1 MERTAPHVC
10 VVNLGCRVNRV
21 ESDWMESSFV
31 QSGAVLCAEDEADII
46 AINTCAV
53 TGEAQAKT
61 RKAVRR
67 AASLPKHPLVA
78 VTGCVANLFP
88 AELEA
93 IGDNVRVL
101 PAKLALMEDS
111 LKAWEE
117 LNGSLTGEGEDTSLL
132 KQSSPLCGCG
142 TRDEAPRGSSLDG
155 NPPISHAGS
164 LDAHAQS
171 HSSQQDSVPSF
182 GHDDLARV
190 ENVSSGAVPQARSAE
205 DCLSTEDTL
214 STPGGH
220 AVFRARRGVKV
231 QDGCDNKCAYCIV
244 WRARGKSLS
253 TPYSLIEKQVRQVL
267 SEGALEVDLTGI
279 NLGRYCSVDERGESL
294 DLAGLIECL
303 VPLIREHGALL
314 RASSIE
320 PPEVTP
326 ELVAAFARN
335 ADCVAPHFHLPLQ
348 AGSTRVLHRMGRRYN
363 AEQFLEKGALI
374 REALPAAAISTDII
388 VGFPGETEEDFQET
402 LALSEKA
409 AFSKIHAFRFSARPD
424 TPAAGMPDQIA
435 PEVIRERSERLRVLA
450 DRLRHDDAARRIGT
464 VEPVL
469 IEQIDAAGNACGTT
483 ASHHEVIIP
492 AGEHKLEGPTLVQ
505 AVIAGVEDD
514 GILVA
519 SLDSHCYLG

>member
-101 PAKLALMEDS
+101 PAKLVLVEDALGEWG
-111 LKAWEE
+111 K
-117 LNGSLTGEGEDTSLL
+117 LNASAVGEGEDTSLL
-132 KQSSPLCGCG
+132 RQSSPLCGCG
-142 TRDEAPRGSSLDG
+142 TRDEASS
-155 NPPISHAGS
+155 P
-164 LDAHAQS
+164 
-171 HSSQQDSVPSF
+171 SQQESLQYMQQ
-182 GHDDLARV
+182 DDLARV
-190 ENVSSGAVPQARSAE
+190 ESVSSGAVPQARSAE
-205 DCLSTEDTL
+205 DCLNAEDTL

-231 QDGCDNKCAYCIV
+231 QDGCDNKCTYCIV

-279 NLGRYCSVDERGESL
+279 NLGRYASVDEQGAPL
-294 DLAGLIECL
+294 DLAGLIERL

-335 ADCVAPHFHLPLQ
+335 VDCVAPHFHLPLQ

-363 AEQFLEKGALI
+363 AEQFLEKVALI
-374 REALPAAAISTDII
+374 REALPSAAISTDII

-435 PEVIRERSERLRVLA
+435 PEVIRERSERLRILA

-492 AGEHKLEGPTLVQ
+492 AGEHEFEGPSLVQ
-505 AVIAGVEDD
+505 AFVACVEDN
-514 GILVA
+514 GVLGA
-519 SLDSHCYLG
+519 SLDSQSDSD

>member
-1 MERTAPHVC
+1 MEHVAPRVC

-101 PAKLALMEDS
+101 PAKLVLVEDALGEWG
-111 LKAWEE
+111 K
-117 LNGSLTGEGEDTSLL
+117 LNASAAGEGEDTSLL
-132 KQSSPLCGCG
+132 KQSSLLRSCG
-142 TRDEAPRGSSLDG
+142 TRDEASSPSRQESLQYMQRDG
-155 NPPISHAGS
+155 
-164 LDAHAQS
+164 
-171 HSSQQDSVPSF
+171 
-182 GHDDLARV
+182 LARV
-190 ENVSSGAVPQARSAE
+190 ESVSSGAVPQPRSGE
-205 DCLSTEDTL
+205 DCLSTEDTF
-214 STPGGH
+214 STSGSH

-231 QDGCDNKCAYCIV
+231 QDGCDNKCTYCIV

-279 NLGRYCSVDERGESL
+279 NLGRYSSVDEHGESL
-294 DLAGLIECL
+294 DLAGLIERL

-320 PPEVTP
+320 PPEVTSG
-326 ELVAAFARN
+326 LVVAFARN

-363 AEQFLEKGALI
+363 AEQFLEKVALI

-424 TPAAGMPDQIA
+424 TPAASMPDQIA

-450 DRLRHDDAARRIGT
+450 DRLRHDDAARRIRT

-469 IEQIDAAGNACGTT
+469 IEQIDEAGNACGTT
-483 ASHHEVIIP
+483 ASHHEVVIP
-492 AGEHKLEGPTLVQ
+492 AGEHGFEGPVLVC
-505 AVIAGVEDD
+505 AYLDDTRPEGVLI
-514 GILVA
+514 GRVLV
-519 SLDSHCYLG
+519 

>member
-101 PAKLALMEDS
+101 PAKLALVEDA
-111 LKAWEE
+111 LGEWGR
-117 LNGSLTGEGEDTSLL
+117 LNASATKEPLGTSLL
-132 KQSSPLCGCG
+132 EQSSPLCGCG
-142 TRDEAPRGSSLDG
+142 TRDEASS
-155 NPPISHAGS
+155 P
-164 LDAHAQS
+164 
-171 HSSQQDSVPSF
+171 SQQESLQYMQR
-182 GHDDLARV
+182 DDLARV
-190 ENVSSGAVPQARSAE
+190 ESASSGAVPQARSAE

-231 QDGCDNKCAYCIV
+231 QDGCDNKCTYCIV

-279 NLGRYCSVDERGESL
+279 NLGRYASVDEHGESL
-294 DLAGLIECL
+294 DLAGLIERL

-320 PPEVTP
+320 PPEVTS

-363 AEQFLEKGALI
+363 AEQFLEKVALI
-374 REALPAAAISTDII
+374 RGALPAAAISTDII

-402 LALSEKA
+402 LSLSEKA
-409 AFSKIHAFRFSARPD
+409 VFSKIHAFRFSARPD
-424 TPAAGMPDQIA
+424 TPAASMPDQIA

-450 DRLRHDDAARRIGT
+450 ERLRRADAARRVGT

-469 IEQIDAAGNACGTT
+469 IEQIDEAGNACGTT
-483 ASHHEVIIP
+483 ASHHEVIVP
-492 AGEHKLEGPTLVQ
+492 AGEHGFEGPVLVC
-505 AVIAGVEDD
+505 AYLDDTRPEGVLI
-514 GILVA
+514 GRVLV
-519 SLDSHCYLG
+519 

>member
-101 PAKLALMEDS
+101 PAKLALVEDA
-111 LKAWEE
+111 LRAWGE

-142 TRDEAPRGSSLDG
+142 TRDEASS
-155 NPPISHAGS
+155 P
-164 LDAHAQS
+164 
-171 HSSQQDSVPSF
+171 SQQESLQYMQQ
-182 GHDDLARV
+182 DDLARV
-190 ENVSSGAVPQARSAE
+190 ESVSSGAVPQARSAE

-231 QDGCDNKCAYCIV
+231 QDGCDNKCTYCIV

-279 NLGRYCSVDERGESL
+279 NLGRYASVDEQGASL
-294 DLAGLIECL
+294 DLAGLIERL

-363 AEQFLEKGALI
+363 AEQFLEKVTLI
-374 REALPAAAISTDII
+374 REALPSAAISTDII

-435 PEVIRERSERLRVLA
+435 PEVIRERSERLRLLA

-469 IEQIDAAGNACGTT
+469 IEQIDATGNACGTT
-483 ASHHEVIIP
+483 ASHHEVVIP
-492 AGEHKLEGPTLVQ
+492 AGEHGLEGPAL
-505 AVIAGVEDD
+505 IHMP
-514 GILVA
+514 LA
-519 SLDSHCYLG
+519 SVSANGALCTSAI

>member
-1 MERTAPHVC
+1 MERIAPHVC

-67 AASLPKHPLVA
+67 AASLPKHPLVT

-101 PAKLALMEDS
+101 PAKLALVEDA
-111 LKAWEE
+111 LGEWGR
-117 LNGSLTGEGEDTSLL
+117 LNASATKEPLGTSLL

-142 TRDEAPRGSSLDG
+142 TRDEASS
-155 NPPISHAGS
+155 P
-164 LDAHAQS
+164 
-171 HSSQQDSVPSF
+171 SQQESLQYMQR
-182 GHDDLARV
+182 DDLARV
-190 ENVSSGAVPQARSAE
+190 ESVSSGAVPQARSAE
-205 DCLSTEDTL
+205 DCLSTEDTF
-214 STPGGH
+214 STSGSH

-231 QDGCDNKCAYCIV
+231 QDGCDNKCTYCIV

-279 NLGRYCSVDERGESL
+279 NLGRYASVDEQGAPL
-294 DLAGLIECL
+294 DLAGLIERL

-363 AEQFLEKGALI
+363 AEQFLEKVALI

-424 TPAAGMPDQIA
+424 TPAAGMPNQIA
-435 PEVIRERSERLRVLA
+435 PEVIRERSERLRILA

-469 IEQIDAAGNACGTT
+469 IEQIDEAGNACGTT

-492 AGEHKLEGPTLVQ
+492 AGEHGLVGPALVQ
-505 AVIAGVEDD
+505 ALVARVEDD
-514 GILVA
+514 GVLVA
-519 SLDSHCYLG
+519 SLDSHCGLG

>member
-101 PAKLALMEDS
+101 PAKLALVEDS

-117 LNGSLTGEGEDTSLL
+117 LNGSLAGEGEDTSLL

-142 TRDEAPRGSSLDG
+142 TRDEASS
-155 NPPISHAGS
+155 P
-164 LDAHAQS
+164 
-171 HSSQQDSVPSF
+171 SQQESLQYMQR
-182 GHDDLARV
+182 DDLARV
-190 ENVSSGAVPQARSAE
+190 ESVSSGAVPQARSAE
-205 DCLSTEDTL
+205 DCLSTEDTF
-214 STPGGH
+214 STSGSH

-231 QDGCDNKCAYCIV
+231 QDGCDNKCTYCIV

-279 NLGRYCSVDERGESL
+279 NLGRYASVDEQGAPL
-294 DLAGLIECL
+294 DLAGLIERL
-303 VPLIREHGALL
+303 VSLIREHGALL

-363 AEQFLEKGALI
+363 AEQFLEKVALI

-424 TPAAGMPDQIA
+424 TPAASMPDQIA
-435 PEVIRERSERLRVLA
+435 PEVIRERSERLRILA
-450 DRLRHDDAARRIGT
+450 DRLRHADAARRIGT

-469 IEQIDAAGNACGTT
+469 IEQIDEAGNACGTT
-483 ASHHEVIIP
+483 ASHHEVVIP
-492 AGEHKLEGPTLVQ
+492 AGEHQIDGPSLVQ
-505 AVIAGVEDD
+505 AVIMGVEDD
-514 GILVA
+514 RVLIGKV
-519 SLDSHCYLG
+519 

>member
-1 MERTAPHVC
+1 MERIAPHVC

-101 PAKLALMEDS
+101 PAKLVLVEDS

-117 LNGSLTGEGEDTSLL
+117 LNGGLTGEGEDTSLL

-142 TRDEAPRGSSLDG
+142 TRDEASS
-155 NPPISHAGS
+155 P
-164 LDAHAQS
+164 
-171 HSSQQDSVPSF
+171 SQQESLQYMQR
-182 GHDDLARV
+182 DDLARV
-190 ENVSSGAVPQARSAE
+190 ESVSSGAVSQARSAE

-231 QDGCDNKCAYCIV
+231 QDGCDNKCTYCIV

-279 NLGRYCSVDERGESL
+279 NLGRYASVDEQGAPL
-294 DLAGLIECL
+294 DLAGLIERL

-320 PPEVTP
+320 PPEVTS
-326 ELVAAFARN
+326 ELVTAFARN

-363 AEQFLEKGALI
+363 AEQFLEKVALI

-424 TPAAGMPDQIA
+424 TPAASMPDQIA
-435 PEVIRERSERLRVLA
+435 PEVIRERSERLRILA

-469 IEQIDAAGNACGTT
+469 IEQIDVAGNACGTT
-483 ASHHEVIIP
+483 ASHHEVVIP
-492 AGEHKLEGPTLVQ
+492 AGEHKLEGPALIHMPLASVS
-505 AVIAGVEDD
+505 ANGVFR
-514 GILVA
+514 ISA
-519 SLDSHCYLG
+519 I

>member
-88 AELEA
+88 TELEA

-101 PAKLALMEDS
+101 PAKLVLVEDS

-117 LNGSLTGEGEDTSLL
+117 LHGSLTGEGEDTSLL
-132 KQSSPLCGCG
+132 EQSSPLCGCG
-142 TRDEAPRGSSLDG
+142 TRDEASS
-155 NPPISHAGS
+155 P
-164 LDAHAQS
+164 
-171 HSSQQDSVPSF
+171 SQQESLQYMQR
-182 GHDDLARV
+182 DDLARV
-190 ENVSSGAVPQARSAE
+190 ESVSSGAVPQARSGE
-205 DCLSTEDTL
+205 DCLSTEDTF
-214 STPGGH
+214 STSGSH

-231 QDGCDNKCAYCIV
+231 QDGCDNKCTYCIV

-279 NLGRYCSVDERGESL
+279 NLGRYASVDEQGEPL
-294 DLAGLIECL
+294 DLAGLIERL
-303 VPLIREHGALL
+303 VPLVREHGALL

-326 ELVAAFARN
+326 ELVAAFERN

-363 AEQFLEKGALI
+363 AEQFLEKVALI

-388 VGFPGETEEDFQET
+388 VGFPGETEEDFRET
-402 LALSEKA
+402 LELSEKA

-435 PEVIRERSERLRVLA
+435 SEVIRERSERLRILA

-483 ASHHEVIIP
+483 ASHHEVVIP
-492 AGEHKLEGPTLVQ
+492 AGEHDMASTALTEVAIVAIKSDGSLVGRIYHS
-505 AVIAGVEDD
+505 V
-514 GILVA
+514 
-519 SLDSHCYLG
+519 S

>member
-101 PAKLALMEDS
+101 PAKLALVEDS
-111 LKAWEE
+111 LKVWEE
-117 LNGSLTGEGEDTSLL
+117 LNGGLTGEGEDTSLL
-132 KQSSPLCGCG
+132 KQSSPLCACG
-142 TRDEAPRGSSLDG
+142 TRDEASS
-155 NPPISHAGS
+155 PSRQES
-164 LDAHAQS
+164 LQYM
-171 HSSQQDSVPSF
+171 QR
-182 GHDDLARV
+182 DDLARV
-190 ENVSSGAVPQARSAE
+190 ESVSSGAVPQARSAE

-214 STPGGH
+214 SAPGGH

-231 QDGCDNKCAYCIV
+231 QDGCDNKCTYCIV

-279 NLGRYCSVDERGESL
+279 NLGRYASVDEQGASL

-363 AEQFLEKGALI
+363 AEQFLEKVSLI

-435 PEVIRERSERLRVLA
+435 PEVIRERSERLRILA
-450 DRLRHDDAARRIGT
+450 DRLRRADAAHRIGT

-483 ASHHEVIIP
+483 ASHHEVVIP
-492 AGEHKLEGPTLVQ
+492 AGEHGLEGPAL
-505 AVIAGVEDD
+505 IHMP
-514 GILVA
+514 LA
-519 SLDSHCYLG
+519 SVSANGALCTPAI

>member
-101 PAKLALMEDS
+101 PAKLVLVEDALGEWG
-111 LKAWEE
+111 K
-117 LNGSLTGEGEDTSLL
+117 LNASAVGEGEDTSLL
-132 KQSSPLCGCG
+132 RQSSPLCGCG
-142 TRDEAPRGSSLDG
+142 TRDEASS
-155 NPPISHAGS
+155 P
-164 LDAHAQS
+164 
-171 HSSQQDSVPSF
+171 SQQESLQYMQRDS
-182 GHDDLARV
+182 LARV
-190 ENVSSGAVPQARSAE
+190 ESVSSGAVPQARSAE
-205 DCLSTEDTL
+205 DCLSTEDTF
-214 STPGGH
+214 SASGSH

-231 QDGCDNKCAYCIV
+231 QDGCDNKCTYCIV

-279 NLGRYCSVDERGESL
+279 NLGRYCSVDEQGAPL
-294 DLAGLIECL
+294 DLAGLIERL

-335 ADCVAPHFHLPLQ
+335 VDCVAPHFHLPLQ

-363 AEQFLEKGALI
+363 AEQFLEKVALI
-374 REALPAAAISTDII
+374 REALPSAAISTDII

-435 PEVIRERSERLRVLA
+435 PEVIRERSERLRILA

-492 AGEHKLEGPTLVQ
+492 AGEHEFEGPSLVQ
-505 AVIAGVEDD
+505 AFVACVEDN
-514 GILVA
+514 GVLGA
-519 SLDSHCYLG
+519 SLDSQSDSD

>member
-101 PAKLALMEDS
+101 PAKLVLVEDS
-111 LKAWEE
+111 LRAWGE
-117 LNGSLTGEGEDTSLL
+117 LNGSFTGEGEDTSLL
-132 KQSSPLCGCG
+132 KQSSPLCGRG
-142 TRDEAPRGSSLDG
+142 TRDEASS
-155 NPPISHAGS
+155 P
-164 LDAHAQS
+164 
-171 HSSQQDSVPSF
+171 SQQESLQYMQQ
-182 GHDDLARV
+182 DDLARV
-190 ENVSSGAVPQARSAE
+190 ENVSSGAVPQPRSGE
-205 DCLSTEDTL
+205 DCLSTEDTF
-214 STPGGH
+214 STSGSH

-231 QDGCDNKCAYCIV
+231 QDGCDNKCTYCIV

-279 NLGRYCSVDERGESL
+279 NLGRYASVDEQGASL

-363 AEQFLEKGALI
+363 AEQFLEKVVLI
-374 REALPAAAISTDII
+374 REALPSAAISTDII

-409 AFSKIHAFRFSARPD
+409 AFSKIHVFRFSARPD
-424 TPAAGMPDQIA
+424 TPAAGMSDQIA

-483 ASHHEVIIP
+483 ASHHEVVIP
-492 AGEHKLEGPTLVQ
+492 AGEHGFEGPTLVQ
-505 AVIAGVEDD
+505 ALVTRVEDD
-514 GILVA
+514 GVLGA
-519 SLDSHCYLG
+519 NLDSQSDSD

>member
-1 MERTAPHVC
+1 MEHVAPRVC

-101 PAKLALMEDS
+101 PAKLVLVEDALGEWG
-111 LKAWEE
+111 K
-117 LNGSLTGEGEDTSLL
+117 LNASAAGEGEDASLL
-132 KQSSPLCGCG
+132 KQSSLLRSCG
-142 TRDEAPRGSSLDG
+142 TRDEASSPSRQESLQYMQRDG
-155 NPPISHAGS
+155 
-164 LDAHAQS
+164 
-171 HSSQQDSVPSF
+171 
-182 GHDDLARV
+182 LARV
-190 ENVSSGAVPQARSAE
+190 ESVSSDAVPQARSAE
-205 DCLSTEDTL
+205 DCLSTEDTF
-214 STPGGH
+214 STSGSH

-231 QDGCDNKCAYCIV
+231 QDGCDNKCTYCIV

-279 NLGRYCSVDERGESL
+279 NLGRYSSVDEHGESL
-294 DLAGLIECL
+294 DLAGLIERL

-320 PPEVTP
+320 PPEVTSG
-326 ELVAAFARN
+326 LVAAFARN

-363 AEQFLEKGALI
+363 AEQFLEKVALI

-424 TPAAGMPDQIA
+424 TPAASMPDQIA
-435 PEVIRERSERLRVLA
+435 PEVIRERSERLRVFA
-450 DRLRHDDAARRIGT
+450 ERLRRADAARRVGT

-469 IEQIDAAGNACGTT
+469 IEQIDDVGNACGTT
-483 ASHHEVIIP
+483 ASHHEVVIP
-492 AGEHKLEGPTLVQ
+492 AGEHGFEGPVLVC
-505 AVIAGVEDD
+505 AYLDDTRPEGVLI
-514 GILVA
+514 GRVLV
-519 SLDSHCYLG
+519 

>member
-46 AINTCAV
+46 AINTCVV

-101 PAKLALMEDS
+101 PAKLVLVEDALGE
-111 LKAWEE
+111 WGR
-117 LNGSLTGEGEDTSLL
+117 LNANVTQEPLGTSLL

-142 TRDEAPRGSSLDG
+142 TRDEASS
-155 NPPISHAGS
+155 P
-164 LDAHAQS
+164 
-171 HSSQQDSVPSF
+171 SQQESLQYMQQ
-182 GHDDLARV
+182 DDLARV
-190 ENVSSGAVPQARSAE
+190 ESVSSGAVPQARNVE

-220 AVFRARRGVKV
+220 AVLRARRGVKV
-231 QDGCDNKCAYCIV
+231 QDGCDNKCTYCIV

-267 SEGALEVDLTGI
+267 NEGALEVDLTGI
-279 NLGRYCSVDERGESL
+279 NLGRYCSVDEQGESL
-294 DLAGLIECL
+294 DLAGLIERL

-363 AEQFLEKGALI
+363 AEQFLEKVALI

-435 PEVIRERSERLRVLA
+435 PEVIRERSERLRILA

-483 ASHHEVIIP
+483 ASHHEVVIP
-492 AGEHKLEGPTLVQ
+492 AGHHGLEGPTLVQ
-505 AVIAGVEDD
+505 ALVTRVEDD
-514 GILVA
+514 GVLGA
-519 SLDSHCYLG
+519 SLDSQSDSD

>member
-1 MERTAPHVC
+1 MERIAPHVC

-101 PAKLALMEDS
+101 PAKLVLVEDALGE
-111 LKAWEE
+111 WGR
-117 LNGSLTGEGEDTSLL
+117 LNASAAKEPLGTSLL

-142 TRDEAPRGSSLDG
+142 TRDEASS
-155 NPPISHAGS
+155 P
-164 LDAHAQS
+164 
-171 HSSQQDSVPSF
+171 SQQESLQYMQRDS
-182 GHDDLARV
+182 LARV
-190 ENVSSGAVPQARSAE
+190 ESVSSGAVPQARSAE

-214 STPGGH
+214 SAPGGH

-231 QDGCDNKCAYCIV
+231 QDGCDNKCTYCIV

-279 NLGRYCSVDERGESL
+279 NLGRYCSVDEQGAPL
-294 DLAGLIECL
+294 DLAGLIERL
-303 VPLIREHGALL
+303 MPLIREHGALL

-363 AEQFLEKGALI
+363 AGQFLEKVALI
-374 REALPAAAISTDII
+374 REALPSAAISTDII

-483 ASHHEVIIP
+483 ASHHEVVIP
-492 AGEHKLEGPTLVQ
+492 AGEHGLEGPAL
-505 AVIAGVEDD
+505 IHMP
-514 GILVA
+514 LA
-519 SLDSHCYLG
+519 SVSANGALCTPAI

>member
-1 MERTAPHVC
+1 MERIAPHVC

-101 PAKLALMEDS
+101 PAKLVLVEDALDE
-111 LKAWEE
+111 WGR
-117 LNGSLTGEGEDTSLL
+117 LNASAAGEGADTSLL

-142 TRDEAPRGSSLDG
+142 TRDEASS
-155 NPPISHAGS
+155 P
-164 LDAHAQS
+164 
-171 HSSQQDSVPSF
+171 SQQESLQYMQR
-182 GHDDLARV
+182 DDLARV
-190 ENVSSGAVPQARSAE
+190 ESVSSGAVPQARSAE
-205 DCLSTEDTL
+205 DCLSTEDTF
-214 STPGGH
+214 STSGSH

-231 QDGCDNKCAYCIV
+231 QDGCDNKCTYCIV

-279 NLGRYCSVDERGESL
+279 NLGRYASVDEQGAPL
-294 DLAGLIECL
+294 DLADLIERL

-363 AEQFLEKGALI
+363 AEQFLEKVVLI

-450 DRLRHDDAARRIGT
+450 DCLRHDDAARRIGT

-469 IEQIDAAGNACGTT
+469 IEQIDEDGNACGTT
-483 ASHHEVIIP
+483 ASHHEVVIP
-492 AGEHKLEGPTLVQ
+492 AGEHGLEGPAL
-505 AVIAGVEDD
+505 IHMP
-514 GILVA
+514 LA
-519 SLDSHCYLG
+519 SVSANGALCTPAI

>member
-101 PAKLALMEDS
+101 PAKLVLVEEALGE
-111 LKAWEE
+111 WGR
-117 LNGSLTGEGEDTSLL
+117 LNASATKEPLGTSLL
-132 KQSSPLCGCG
+132 EQSSPLCGCG
-142 TRDEAPRGSSLDG
+142 TRDEASS
-155 NPPISHAGS
+155 P
-164 LDAHAQS
+164 
-171 HSSQQDSVPSF
+171 SQQESLQYMQRDS
-182 GHDDLARV
+182 LARV
-190 ENVSSGAVPQARSAE
+190 ESVSSGAVPQARSAE

-214 STPGGH
+214 STPGVH

-231 QDGCDNKCAYCIV
+231 QDGCDNKCTYCIV

-279 NLGRYCSVDERGESL
+279 NLGRYCSVDEQGESL
-294 DLAGLIECL
+294 DLAGLIERL

-326 ELVAAFARN
+326 ELVAAFARY

-363 AEQFLEKGALI
+363 AEQFLEKVALI
-374 REALPAAAISTDII
+374 RDALPAAAISTDII

-402 LALSEKA
+402 LTLSEKA

-424 TPAAGMPDQIA
+424 TPAASMPDQIA

-469 IEQIDAAGNACGTT
+469 IEQIDEAGNACGTT

-492 AGEHKLEGPTLVQ
+492 VGEHGFEEPTL
-505 AVIAGVEDD
+505 IHMP
-514 GILVA
+514 LA
-519 SLDSHCYLG
+519 SVSANGALCTPAI

>member
-1 MERTAPHVC
+1 MERIAPHVC

-101 PAKLALMEDS
+101 PAKLALVEDA
-111 LKAWEE
+111 LGEWGK
-117 LNGSLTGEGEDTSLL
+117 LNVSAAGEGEDTSLL

-142 TRDEAPRGSSLDG
+142 TRDEASS
-155 NPPISHAGS
+155 P
-164 LDAHAQS
+164 
-171 HSSQQDSVPSF
+171 SQQESLQYMQR
-182 GHDDLARV
+182 DDLARV
-190 ENVSSGAVPQARSAE
+190 ESVSSGAVPQARSAE

-231 QDGCDNKCAYCIV
+231 QDGCDNKCTYCIV

-279 NLGRYCSVDERGESL
+279 NLGRYASVDEQGAPL
-294 DLAGLIECL
+294 DLAGLIERL

-348 AGSTRVLHRMGRRYN
+348 AGSTHVLHRMGRRYN
-363 AEQFLEKGALI
+363 AEQFLEKVALI
-374 REALPAAAISTDII
+374 REALPSAAISTDII
-388 VGFPGETEEDFQET
+388 VGFPGETEEDFRET

-424 TPAAGMPDQIA
+424 TPAASMPDQIA

-450 DRLRHDDAARRIGT
+450 DRLRHADAARRIGT

-469 IEQIDAAGNACGTT
+469 IEQIDEAGNACGTT
-483 ASHHEVIIP
+483 ASHHEVVIP
-492 AGEHKLEGPTLVQ
+492 AGEHGFEGPAL
-505 AVIAGVEDD
+505 IHMP
-514 GILVA
+514 LA
-519 SLDSHCYLG
+519 SVSANGALCTPAI

>member
-53 TGEAQAKT
+53 TGEAQSKT

-101 PAKLALMEDS
+101 PAKLVLVEDS

-142 TRDEAPRGSSLDG
+142 TRDEAPS
-155 NPPISHAGS
+155 P
-164 LDAHAQS
+164 
-171 HSSQQDSVPSF
+171 SQQESLQYMQR
-182 GHDDLARV
+182 DDLARV
-190 ENVSSGAVPQARSAE
+190 ESVSSGAVPQARSAE
-205 DCLSTEDTL
+205 DCLSTEDTF
-214 STPGGH
+214 STSGSH

-231 QDGCDNKCAYCIV
+231 QDGCDNKCTYCIV

-279 NLGRYCSVDERGESL
+279 NLGRYASVDEQGASL

-320 PPEVTP
+320 PPEVAP

-363 AEQFLEKGALI
+363 AEQFLEKVALI

-409 AFSKIHAFRFSARPD
+409 GFSKIHAFRFSARPD

-435 PEVIRERSERLRVLA
+435 PEVIRERSERLRLLA

-469 IEQIDAAGNACGTT
+469 IEQIDATGNACGTT
-483 ASHHEVIIP
+483 ASHHEVVIP
-492 AGEHKLEGPTLVQ
+492 VGEHGFEGPTLVQ
-505 AVIAGVEDD
+505 ALVARVEDD
-514 GILVA
+514 GVLGA
-519 SLDSHCYLG
+519 SLASQSDSD

>member
-1 MERTAPHVC
+1 MERIAPHVC

-101 PAKLALMEDS
+101 PAKLVLVEDS

-117 LNGSLTGEGEDTSLL
+117 LHGSLTGEGEDTSLL
-132 KQSSPLCGCG
+132 EQSSPLCGCG
-142 TRDEAPRGSSLDG
+142 TRDEASS
-155 NPPISHAGS
+155 P
-164 LDAHAQS
+164 
-171 HSSQQDSVPSF
+171 SQQESLQYMQR
-182 GHDDLARV
+182 DDLARV
-190 ENVSSGAVPQARSAE
+190 ESVSSGAVPQARSGE
-205 DCLSTEDTL
+205 DCLSTEDTF
-214 STPGGH
+214 STSGSH

-231 QDGCDNKCAYCIV
+231 QDGCDNKCTYCIV

-279 NLGRYCSVDERGESL
+279 NLGRYASVDEQGEPL
-294 DLAGLIECL
+294 DLAGLIERL
-303 VPLIREHGALL
+303 VPLVREHGALL

-326 ELVAAFARN
+326 ELVAAFERN

-363 AEQFLEKGALI
+363 AEQFLEKVALI

-388 VGFPGETEEDFQET
+388 VGFPGETEEDFRET
-402 LALSEKA
+402 LELSEKA

-435 PEVIRERSERLRVLA
+435 SEVIRERSERLRILA

-483 ASHHEVIIP
+483 ASHHEVVIP
-492 AGEHKLEGPTLVQ
+492 AGEHDMASTALTEVAIVAIKSDGSLVGRIYHS
-505 AVIAGVEDD
+505 V
-514 GILVA
+514 
-519 SLDSHCYLG
+519 S

>member
-101 PAKLALMEDS
+101 PAKLALVEDA
-111 LKAWEE
+111 LGEWGR
-117 LNGSLTGEGEDTSLL
+117 LNASAAGEGEDTSLL

-142 TRDEAPRGSSLDG
+142 TRDEASS
-155 NPPISHAGS
+155 P
-164 LDAHAQS
+164 
-171 HSSQQDSVPSF
+171 SQQESLQYMQR
-182 GHDDLARV
+182 DDLARV
-190 ENVSSGAVPQARSAE
+190 ESVSSGAVPQARSAE

-220 AVFRARRGVKV
+220 AVFRARRGVKA
-231 QDGCDNKCAYCIV
+231 QDGCDNKCTYCIV

-279 NLGRYCSVDERGESL
+279 NLGRYASVDEQGAPL
-294 DLAGLIECL
+294 DLAGLIERL

-320 PPEVTP
+320 PPEVTS
-326 ELVAAFARN
+326 ELVTAFARN

-363 AEQFLEKGALI
+363 AEQFLEKVALI

-388 VGFPGETEEDFQET
+388 VGFPGETEEDFRET

-424 TPAAGMPDQIA
+424 TPAASMPDQIA
-435 PEVIRERSERLRVLA
+435 PEVIRERSERLRLLA

-483 ASHHEVIIP
+483 ASHHEVVIP
-492 AGEHKLEGPTLVQ
+492 AGEHGLEGPAL
-505 AVIAGVEDD
+505 IYMP
-514 GILVA
+514 LA
-519 SLDSHCYLG
+519 SVSANGAFCTPAI

>member
-101 PAKLALMEDS
+101 PAKLVLVEDALR
-111 LKAWEE
+111 AWGE

-142 TRDEAPRGSSLDG
+142 TRDEASS
-155 NPPISHAGS
+155 PSQPES
-164 LDAHAQS
+164 LQYM
-171 HSSQQDSVPSF
+171 QR
-182 GHDDLARV
+182 DDLARV
-190 ENVSSGAVPQARSAE
+190 ESVSSGAVPQARSAE

-214 STPGGH
+214 SAPGGH

-231 QDGCDNKCAYCIV
+231 QDGCDNKCTYCIV

-279 NLGRYCSVDERGESL
+279 NLGRYASVDEQGAPL

-363 AEQFLEKGALI
+363 AEQFLEKVALI

-435 PEVIRERSERLRVLA
+435 PEVIRERSERLRLLA
-450 DRLRHDDAARRIGT
+450 ARLRHDDAARRIGT

-469 IEQIDAAGNACGTT
+469 IEQIDEDGNACGTT
-483 ASHHEVIIP
+483 ASHHEVVIP
-492 AGEHKLEGPTLVQ
+492 AGEHGFEGPAL
-505 AVIAGVEDD
+505 IHMP
-514 GILVA
+514 LA
-519 SLDSHCYLG
+519 SVSANGALCTPAIYLDVNESCV

>member
-101 PAKLALMEDS
+101 PAKLALVEDS

-117 LNGSLTGEGEDTSLL
+117 LHGSLTGEGEDTSLL
-132 KQSSPLCGCG
+132 EQSSPLCGCG
-142 TRDEAPRGSSLDG
+142 TRDEASS
-155 NPPISHAGS
+155 PSQRES
-164 LDAHAQS
+164 LQYM
-171 HSSQQDSVPSF
+171 QR
-182 GHDDLARV
+182 DDLARV
-190 ENVSSGAVPQARSAE
+190 ESVSSGTVPQARSGE
-205 DCLSTEDTL
+205 DCLSTEDTF
-214 STPGGH
+214 SASGSH

-231 QDGCDNKCAYCIV
+231 QDGCDNKCTYCIV

-253 TPYSLIEKQVRQVL
+253 TPYSLIEKQVCQVL

-279 NLGRYCSVDERGESL
+279 NLGRYASVDEQGTSL
-294 DLAGLIECL
+294 DLAGLIERL

-326 ELVAAFARN
+326 GLVAAFACN

-363 AEQFLEKGALI
+363 AEQFLEKVALI
-374 REALPAAAISTDII
+374 REALPSAAISTDII

-424 TPAAGMPDQIA
+424 TPAASMPDQIA

-469 IEQIDAAGNACGTT
+469 IEQIDEAGNACGTT
-483 ASHHEVIIP
+483 ASHHEVVIP
-492 AGEHKLEGPTLVQ
+492 AGEHGLEGPAL
-505 AVIAGVEDD
+505 IHMP
-514 GILVA
+514 LA
-519 SLDSHCYLG
+519 SVSANGALCTPAI

>member
-1 MERTAPHVC
+1 M
-10 VVNLGCRVNRV
+10 
-21 ESDWMESSFV
+21 
-31 QSGAVLCAEDEADII
+31 CAEDEADII

-101 PAKLALMEDS
+101 PAKLALVEDA
-111 LKAWEE
+111 LGEWGR
-117 LNGSLTGEGEDTSLL
+117 LNASATKEPLGTSLL

-142 TRDEAPRGSSLDG
+142 TRDEASS
-155 NPPISHAGS
+155 P
-164 LDAHAQS
+164 
-171 HSSQQDSVPSF
+171 SQQDSLQYMQR
-182 GHDDLARV
+182 DDFARV
-190 ENVSSGAVPQARSAE
+190 ESVSSGAVPQARSAE

-231 QDGCDNKCAYCIV
+231 QDGCDNKCTYCIV

-279 NLGRYCSVDERGESL
+279 NLGRYASVDEQGAPL
-294 DLAGLIECL
+294 DLAGLIERL

-335 ADCVAPHFHLPLQ
+335 VDCVAPHFHLPLQ

-363 AEQFLEKGALI
+363 AEQFLEKVALI
-374 REALPAAAISTDII
+374 REALPSAAISTDII

-435 PEVIRERSERLRVLA
+435 PEVIRERSERLRFLA
-450 DRLRHDDAARRIGT
+450 DRLRDDDAARRIGT

-469 IEQIDAAGNACGTT
+469 IEQIDKAGNACGTT

-492 AGEHKLEGPTLVQ
+492 AGEHGFEGPTLVQ
-505 AVIAGVEDD
+505 ALVARVEDD
-514 GILVA
+514 GVLGA
-519 SLDSHCYLG
+519 SLASQSDSD

>member
-1 MERTAPHVC
+1 MEHVAPRVC

-78 VTGCVANLFP
+78 VTGCVANLVP

-101 PAKLALMEDS
+101 PAKLVLVEDALGEWG
-111 LKAWEE
+111 K
-117 LNGSLTGEGEDTSLL
+117 LNASAAGEGEDASLL
-132 KQSSPLCGCG
+132 KQSSLLRSCG
-142 TRDEAPRGSSLDG
+142 TRDEASSPSRQESLQYMQRDG
-155 NPPISHAGS
+155 
-164 LDAHAQS
+164 
-171 HSSQQDSVPSF
+171 
-182 GHDDLARV
+182 LARV
-190 ENVSSGAVPQARSAE
+190 ESVSSGAVPQPRSGE
-205 DCLSTEDTL
+205 DCLSTEDTF
-214 STPGGH
+214 STSGSH

-231 QDGCDNKCAYCIV
+231 QDGCDNKCTYCIV

-279 NLGRYCSVDERGESL
+279 NLGRYSSVDEHGESL
-294 DLAGLIECL
+294 DLAGLIERL

-320 PPEVTP
+320 PPEVTSG
-326 ELVAAFARN
+326 LVAAFARN

-363 AEQFLEKGALI
+363 AEQFLEKVALI

-424 TPAAGMPDQIA
+424 TPAASMPDQIA
-435 PEVIRERSERLRVLA
+435 PEVIRERSERLRVFA
-450 DRLRHDDAARRIGT
+450 ERLRRADAARRVGT

-469 IEQIDAAGNACGTT
+469 IEQIDDVGNACGTT
-483 ASHHEVIIP
+483 ASHHEVVIP
-492 AGEHKLEGPTLVQ
+492 AGEHGFEGPVLVC
-505 AVIAGVEDD
+505 AYLDDTRPEGVLI
-514 GILVA
+514 GRVLV
-519 SLDSHCYLG
+519 

>member
-101 PAKLALMEDS
+101 PAKLALVEDA
-111 LKAWEE
+111 LGEWGR
-117 LNGSLTGEGEDTSLL
+117 LNASATKEPLGTSLL

-142 TRDEAPRGSSLDG
+142 TRDEASS
-155 NPPISHAGS
+155 P
-164 LDAHAQS
+164 
-171 HSSQQDSVPSF
+171 SQQDSLQYMQR
-182 GHDDLARV
+182 DDFARV
-190 ENVSSGAVPQARSAE
+190 ESVSSGAVPQARSAE

-231 QDGCDNKCAYCIV
+231 QDGCDNKCTYCIV

-279 NLGRYCSVDERGESL
+279 NLGRYASVDEQGAPL
-294 DLAGLIECL
+294 DLAGLIERL

-335 ADCVAPHFHLPLQ
+335 VDCVAPHFHLPLQ

-363 AEQFLEKGALI
+363 AEQFLEKVALI
-374 REALPAAAISTDII
+374 REALPSAAISTDII

-435 PEVIRERSERLRVLA
+435 PEVIRERSERLRFLA
-450 DRLRHDDAARRIGT
+450 DRLRDDDAARRIGT

-469 IEQIDAAGNACGTT
+469 IEQIDKAGNACGTT

-492 AGEHKLEGPTLVQ
+492 AGEHGFEGPTLVQ
-505 AVIAGVEDD
+505 ALVARVEDD
-514 GILVA
+514 GVLGA
-519 SLDSHCYLG
+519 SLASQSDSD

>member
-1 MERTAPHVC
+1 MERIAPHVC

-101 PAKLALMEDS
+101 PAKLVLVEDS

-117 LNGSLTGEGEDTSLL
+117 LHGSLTGEGEDTSLL
-132 KQSSPLCGCG
+132 EQSSPLCGCG
-142 TRDEAPRGSSLDG
+142 TRDEASS
-155 NPPISHAGS
+155 P
-164 LDAHAQS
+164 
-171 HSSQQDSVPSF
+171 SQQESLQYMQR
-182 GHDDLARV
+182 DDLARV
-190 ENVSSGAVPQARSAE
+190 ESVSSGAVPQARSGE
-205 DCLSTEDTL
+205 DCLSTEDTF
-214 STPGGH
+214 STSGSH

-231 QDGCDNKCAYCIV
+231 QDGCDNKCTYCIV

-279 NLGRYCSVDERGESL
+279 NLGRYASVDEKGEPL
-294 DLAGLIECL
+294 DLAGLIERL
-303 VPLIREHGALL
+303 VPLVREHGALL

-326 ELVAAFARN
+326 ELVAAFERN

-363 AEQFLEKGALI
+363 AEQFLEKVALI

-388 VGFPGETEEDFQET
+388 VGFPGETEEDFRET
-402 LALSEKA
+402 LELSEKA

-435 PEVIRERSERLRVLA
+435 SEVIRERSERLRILA

-483 ASHHEVIIP
+483 ASHHEVVIP
-492 AGEHKLEGPTLVQ
+492 AGEHDMASTALTEVAIVAIKSDGSLVGRIYHS
-505 AVIAGVEDD
+505 V
-514 GILVA
+514 
-519 SLDSHCYLG
+519 S

>member
-101 PAKLALMEDS
+101 PAKLVLVEDALGE
-111 LKAWEE
+111 WGR
-117 LNGSLTGEGEDTSLL
+117 LNASAVGEGEDTSLL

-142 TRDEAPRGSSLDG
+142 TRDEASS
-155 NPPISHAGS
+155 P
-164 LDAHAQS
+164 
-171 HSSQQDSVPSF
+171 SQQESFQYMQRDS
-182 GHDDLARV
+182 LARV
-190 ENVSSGAVPQARSAE
+190 ESVSTGAVPQARSAE

-220 AVFRARRGVKV
+220 AVFRARRGVKI
-231 QDGCDNKCAYCIV
+231 QDGCDNKCTYCIV

-279 NLGRYCSVDERGESL
+279 NLGRYASVDEQGASL

-303 VPLIREHGALL
+303 VPIICEHGALL

-363 AEQFLEKGALI
+363 AEQFLEKVSLI

>member
-67 AASLPKHPLVA
+67 AASLPNHPLVA

-101 PAKLALMEDS
+101 PAKLVLVEDS

-117 LNGSLTGEGEDTSLL
+117 LNGGLTGEGEDTSLL
-132 KQSSPLCGCG
+132 EQSSPLCSCG
-142 TRDEAPRGSSLDG
+142 TRDEASS
-155 NPPISHAGS
+155 P
-164 LDAHAQS
+164 
-171 HSSQQDSVPSF
+171 SQQESLQYMQRN
-182 GHDDLARV
+182 DLARV
-190 ENVSSGAVPQARSAE
+190 ESVSSGAVPQVRSAE

-231 QDGCDNKCAYCIV
+231 QDGCDNKCTYCIV

-279 NLGRYCSVDERGESL
+279 NLGRYASVDEQGTPL

-363 AEQFLEKGALI
+363 AEQFLEKVALI

-409 AFSKIHAFRFSARPD
+409 AFSKIHVFRFSARPD
-424 TPAAGMPDQIA
+424 TPAASMPDQIA

-469 IEQIDAAGNACGTT
+469 IEQIDAAGNARGTT

-492 AGEHKLEGPTLVQ
+492 TGEHRFVGPALVQ
-505 AVIAGVEDD
+505 ALVTRVEDN
-514 GILVA
+514 GVLGA
-519 SLDSHCYLG
+519 NLDSQSDSE

>member
-101 PAKLALMEDS
+101 PAKLVLVEDALGE
-111 LKAWEE
+111 WGR
-117 LNGSLTGEGEDTSLL
+117 LNASATKEPLGTFLL
-132 KQSSPLCGCG
+132 EQSSPLCGCG
-142 TRDEAPRGSSLDG
+142 TRDEASS
-155 NPPISHAGS
+155 PSRQES
-164 LDAHAQS
+164 LQYM
-171 HSSQQDSVPSF
+171 QR
-182 GHDDLARV
+182 DDLARV
-190 ENVSSGAVPQARSAE
+190 ESVSSGAVPQARSAE

-214 STPGGH
+214 SAPGGH

-231 QDGCDNKCAYCIV
+231 QDGCDNKCTYCIV

-363 AEQFLEKGALI
+363 AGQFLEKVALI
-374 REALPAAAISTDII
+374 REALPSAAISTDII

-435 PEVIRERSERLRVLA
+435 PEVIRERSERLRILA

-469 IEQIDAAGNACGTT
+469 IERIDEAGNACGTT
-483 ASHHEVIIP
+483 ASHHEVVIP
-492 AGEHKLEGPTLVQ
+492 AGEHGLEGPAL
-505 AVIAGVEDD
+505 IRMP
-514 GILVA
+514 LA
-519 SLDSHCYLG
+519 SVSANGALCTPAI

>member
-1 MERTAPHVC
+1 MEHVAPRVC

-101 PAKLALMEDS
+101 PAKLVLVEDALGEWG
-111 LKAWEE
+111 K
-117 LNGSLTGEGEDTSLL
+117 LNASAAGEGEDTSLL
-132 KQSSPLCGCG
+132 KQSSLLRSCG
-142 TRDEAPRGSSLDG
+142 TRDETSSPSRQESLQYMQRDG
-155 NPPISHAGS
+155 
-164 LDAHAQS
+164 
-171 HSSQQDSVPSF
+171 
-182 GHDDLARV
+182 LARV
-190 ENVSSGAVPQARSAE
+190 ESVSSGAVPQPRSGE
-205 DCLSTEDTL
+205 DCLSTEDTF
-214 STPGGH
+214 STSGSH

-231 QDGCDNKCAYCIV
+231 QDGCDNKCTYCIV

-279 NLGRYCSVDERGESL
+279 NLGRYSSVDEHGESL
-294 DLAGLIECL
+294 DLAGLIERL
-303 VPLIREHGALL
+303 VPLIREQGALL

-320 PPEVTP
+320 PPEVTS

-335 ADCVAPHFHLPLQ
+335 VGCVAPHFHLPLQ

-363 AEQFLEKGALI
+363 AEQFLEKVALI
-374 REALPAAAISTDII
+374 RDALPAAAISTDII

-424 TPAAGMPDQIA
+424 TPAASMPDQIA

-450 DRLRHDDAARRIGT
+450 DRLRHDDAARRIRT

-469 IEQIDAAGNACGTT
+469 IEQIDEAGNACGTT
-483 ASHHEVIIP
+483 ASHHEVVIP
-492 AGEHKLEGPTLVQ
+492 AGEHGFEGPVLVC
-505 AVIAGVEDD
+505 AYLDDTRPEGVLI
-514 GILVA
+514 GRVLV
-519 SLDSHCYLG
+519 